1 MAELLPLKSYETF
14 DHSVSKRGSSPHPQ
28 DVAGA
33 LSRLLLQWVRPLMAL
48 GQRKQLHAD
57 DVWPLRY
64 ELQAATAAQRF
75 GGVYEASQSMY
86 RAALACFGRRVVL
99 TGVAFLISM
108 LCNLV
113 GPVVLKEVVSG
124 LSQLTEDGP
133 ANEDKVLQSVGLWVI
148 VLFVAKVLQALTDNY
163 ARFYSEVVA
172 IQLVASVKTLMFRK
186 TLRLNAEARRD
197 KSTGAITNM
206 YTADSDAILDTAF
219 LLHQL
224 WLIPLQLAIV
234 SYMLYDVLGVAA
246 LAGVAVIVAM
256 LGVNHA
262 ISKCMFA
269 CQRVY
274 RRSKDVRMKKVT
286 EVFKAVEIVKFNAW
300 EDQLL
305 TQIQQTRAKEMKD
318 LFKRRLL
325 ACLSV
330 VMLWGMPVFIS
341 VASFGVY
348 TGVMHH
354 SLTPAIVFTS
364 IALFQLIQG
373 PLRMI
378 TNIVPMLVQSKVA
391 LERIGAFLEMP
402 ELEPDNLLPA
412 DHPLSHEYAIKKV
425 VVAVE
430 DGEFGWDHETALLRN
445 VNLEVKDGE
454 FLVLHGP
461 VGCGKSSLCSALLG
475 EMVKHSGTV
484 FIGGSVAYCSQQPWI
499 QNMTVRDNI
508 LFGLLYDR
516 KKYEKVLNACAL
528 TADLQSLPAGDSTE
542 IGERGINLSG
552 GQKARIALARA
563 CYTDA
568 SVYLLDSPL
577 SAVDAIVQNEIFQ
590 KCLLGL
596 LKNKMII
603 LVTHNPE
610 IIESPYISRA
620 VTIDDVGALVETHHV
635 DNPMETEVPLVSPFA
650 AHPYGSVNFGAD
662 GGATDDGE
670 HHGHGHLETDTLLGE
685 EASTEEDS
693 DRTNLL
699 DMADETTEYVN
710 EMALMSPC
718 TPCAEARPRTLSS
731 VAGDNTA
738 EREKLGKLVEEE
750 ERVEGHVSNHVF
762 SAYYRAVGGFP
773 VAFLFLMTSAVW
785 QALQISS
792 DFWLGAWSSDGVNSG
807 DTISYRLG
815 IYSVLGLASAL
826 MVFARMFMTAIYGLR
841 AARRMFNAM
850 TDALMHAPMRFFDA
864 NPIGRILTRY
874 GSDVSVVDS
883 NIPPLFSRMSS
894 TVFSVGCSAA
904 TAAIVIRWKGL
915 FLLPVAYLYYR
926 IGSFYIRPAREL
938 QRLSKTTQ
946 APVLNHLSEAVDGGA
961 VIRAFGRGHV
971 DRFQVTNSARLDDNN
986 KIWYGQLCV
995 SQWFSLHIQLVGSL
1009 LVLVVTVSLV
1019 LLRHELGAAV
1029 IGLAFSYALKVSQNL
1044 ERLVQALSQV
1054 EPMMVSPE
1062 RLQEYTDI
1070 VQEAPSRLPLDPPNK
1085 LHPEAWPSHG
1095 SIEFTH
1101 VSFRYKDQGQLVL
1114 RDLSFTVRGG
1124 EKLGIVG
1131 RTGAGKSSLTMAL
1144 FRMNE
1149 VAGGSI
1155 SIDGV
1160 DISTLGLTSLR
1171 EKLSII
1177 PQNPVLFKGTL
1188 RNYLDPFGDFSA
1200 DELWTCLRGVG
1211 LGQRI
1216 EAEDGKL
1223 DALVEENGENFS
1235 VGERQMLCMV
1245 CSLLRKSR
1253 IVIFDEATAAVDH
1266 ATDQALQR
1274 VIRDVFREST
1284 VLTIAHRLDT
1294 ILDSDRILVMD
1305 HGCVKE
1311 LASPA
1316 ALVQKGQG
1324 HFFDLMEE
1332 GGYLDRF
1339 QDETSSSTE
1348 KSIQQ

>member
-1 MAELLPLKSYETF
+1 MTPELLPLKSYDTF
-14 DHSVSKRGSSPHPQ
+14 DHSLSKRGSSPHPQ
-28 DVAGA
+28 DAAGCW
-33 LSRLLLQWVRPLMAL
+33 SRVLLDWVRPLMAR
-48 GQRKQLHAD
+48 GRHKQLDAD
-57 DVWPLRY
+57 DVWPLRW
-64 ELQAATAAQRF
+64 ELQANTASSRF
-75 GGVYEASQSMY
+75 SSVYEASQSMY
-86 RAALACFGRRVVL
+86 KAAVVCFGRRILL
-99 TGVAFLISM
+99 TGAAFLVSM
-108 LCNLV
+108 LCNLL
-113 GPVVLKEVVSG
+113 GPVVLKEVVSS
-124 LSQLTEDGP
+124 LSALAEDDP
-133 ANEDKVLQSVGLWVI
+133 EDETPVLQTICMWV
-148 VLFVAKVLQALTDNY
+148 VALFAAKVLQALADNY
-163 ARFYSEVVA
+163 ARFYSEVIA
-172 IQLVASVKTLMFRK
+172 IKLVASVKTLMFRK
-186 TLRLNAEARRD
+186 TLKLNAEARRD

-206 YTADSDAILDTAF
+206 YTSDSDAILDTAF
-219 LLHQL
+219 LVHQL
-224 WLIPLQLAIV
+224 WLIPLQIAIV

-246 LAGVAVIVAM
+246 FAGVSVIVVM
-256 LGVNHA
+256 LGVNHI
-262 ISKCMFA
+262 ISKYMFA

-286 EVFKAVEIVKFNAW
+286 EVFKAAEIVKFNAW
-300 EDQLL
+300 EDRLMG
-305 TQIQQTRAKEMKD
+305 QIKETRAREMKH
-318 LFKRRLL
+318 LFRRRLL

-348 TGVMHH
+348 TGVMHR

-378 TNIVPMLVQSKVA
+378 TNILPMLVQSKVA
-391 LERIGAFLEMP
+391 LERIGAFLEMS
-402 ELEPDNLLPA
+402 ELEPDNVMPA
-412 DHPLSHEYAIKKV
+412 DHPLGEKYVIKKV
-425 VVAVE
+425 IVAVE
-430 DGEFGWDHETALLRN
+430 DGEFGWDHETTLLRN
-445 VNLEVKDGE
+445 VNLEVKAGD

-475 EMVKHSGTV
+475 EMVKHNGTV
-484 FIGGSVAYCSQQPWI
+484 FAGGSVAYCSQQPWI
-499 QNMTVRDNI
+499 QNMTVQDNI

-516 KKYEKVLNACAL
+516 NKYEKVLDACAL
-528 TADLQSLPAGDSTE
+528 TADLESLPAGDSTE

-563 CYTDA
+563 CYSNA

-590 KCLLGL
+590 KCMLGL
-596 LKNKMII
+596 LKNKTII

-610 IIESPYISRA
+610 IISSPHITRA
-620 VTIDDVGALVETHHV
+620 VTIDDLGSLVETHHV
-635 DNPMETEVPLVSPFA
+635 DNPIDTHLALVSPFA
-650 AHPYGSVNFGAD
+650 ALPYGGVNFGSFRSMD
-662 GGATDDGE
+662 GDGDN
-670 HHGHGHLETDTLLGE
+670 GHRHLESDALLGE
-685 EASTEEDS
+685 EARTDDDS
-693 DRTNLL
+693 VPSNIL
-699 DMADETTEYVN
+699 DLADETNECTN
-710 EMALMSPC
+710 EMSLVSPC
-718 TPCAEARPRTLSS
+718 TPCAEAKLRTLSS
-731 VAGDNTA
+731 IADL
-738 EREKLGKLVEEE
+738 EKLGKLVDEE
-750 ERVEGHVSNHVF
+750 ERADGQVSNHVF

-773 VAFLFLMTSAVW
+773 IVFLFLMTSACW

-792 DFWLGAWSSDGVNSG
+792 DFWLGAWSSDSVNSRES
-807 DTISYRLG
+807 TSYRLG
-815 IYSVLGLASAL
+815 IYTALGLASAL

-841 AARRMFNAM
+841 AARRMFDAM

-894 TVFSVGCSAA
+894 TIFSVGCSAA
-904 TAAIVIRWKGL
+904 TAAIVIRWKGFL
-915 FLLPVAYLYYR
+915 LLPVAYLYFR

-961 VIRAFGRGHV
+961 VIRAYGHGHV
-971 DRFQVTNSARLDDNN
+971 DRFQVTNSVKLDENN

-1009 LVLVVTVSLV
+1009 LVLVVTSSLV

-1062 RLQEYTDI
+1062 RLQEYADI
-1070 VQEAPSRLPLDPPNK
+1070 IQESPSRLPLDPPST
-1085 LHPEAWPSHG
+1085 LHPEAWPSTG
-1095 SIEFTH
+1095 SIEFNH

-1114 RDLSFTVRGG
+1114 RDLSFSVYGG

-1144 FRMNE
+1144 FRINE
-1149 VAGGSI
+1149 LAAGSI
-1155 SIDGV
+1155 IIDGV
-1160 DISTLGLTSLR
+1160 DASSIGLTTLR

-1188 RNYLDPFGDFSA
+1188 RNYLDPFGDFS
-1200 DELWTCLRGVG
+1200 DEELWACLRQVG
-1211 LGQRI
+1211 LGSRI
-1216 EAEDGKL
+1216 ETEDGKL

-1274 VIRDVFREST
+1274 VIREVFKEST

-1305 HGCVKE
+1305 DGCVKE

-1316 ALVQKGQG
+1316 ALVRKGQG

-1339 QDETSSSTE
+1339 QEENTFETSTTHRS
-1348 KSIQQ
+1348 

>member
-1 MAELLPLKSYETF
+1 
-14 DHSVSKRGSSPHPQ
+14 
-28 DVAGA
+28 
-33 LSRLLLQWVRPLMAL
+33 
-48 GQRKQLHAD
+48 
-57 DVWPLRY
+57 
-64 ELQAATAAQRF
+64 
-75 GGVYEASQSMY
+75 
-86 RAALACFGRRVVL
+86 
-99 TGVAFLISM
+99 
-108 LCNLV
+108 
-113 GPVVLKEVVSG
+113 
-124 LSQLTEDGP
+124 
-133 ANEDKVLQSVGLWVI
+133 
-148 VLFVAKVLQALTDNY
+148 
-163 ARFYSEVVA
+163 
-172 IQLVASVKTLMFRK
+172 
-186 TLRLNAEARRD
+186 
-197 KSTGAITNM
+197 M

-224 WLIPLQLAIV
+224 WLIPLQITIV

-246 LAGVAVIVAM
+246 FAGVSVIVAM
-256 LGVNHA
+256 LGVNHV
-262 ISKCMFA
+262 ISSCMFA

-300 EDQLL
+300 EDRLL
-305 TQIQQTRAKEMKD
+305 GQIQRTRAKEMKD

-348 TGVMHH
+348 TGVLHRN
-354 SLTPAIVFTS
+354 LTPAIVFTS

-378 TNIVPMLVQSKVA
+378 TNIVPILVQSKVA
-391 LERIGAFLEMP
+391 LERIAAFLEMP
-402 ELEPDNLLPA
+402 ELETDNVMPA
-412 DHPLSHEYAIKKV
+412 DHVLGKNYIIKKV
-425 VVAVE
+425 IVAVE
-430 DGEFGWDHETALLRN
+430 DGEFGWDHETTLLRN
-445 VNLEVKDGE
+445 VNLEVKAGE
-454 FLVLHGP
+454 FLVLHGS

-475 EMVKHSGTV
+475 EMVKHNGTV
-484 FIGGSVAYCSQQPWI
+484 FVGGGVAYCSQQPWI

-508 LFGLLYDR
+508 LFGLLHDR
-516 KKYEKVLNACAL
+516 KKYEKVLDACAL
-528 TADLQSLPAGDSTE
+528 TADLQSLPAGDATE

-563 CYTDA
+563 CYSDA
-568 SVYLLDSPL
+568 SIYILDSPL
-577 SAVDAIVQNEIFQ
+577 SAVDAIVQNEIFR
-590 KCLLGL
+590 K
-596 LKNKMII
+596 
-603 LVTHNPE
+603 
-610 IIESPYISRA
+610 S
-620 VTIDDVGALVETHHV
+620 VTIDDLGALTETHHV
-635 DNPMETEVPLVSPFA
+635 DNPIEAEVSLVSPFA
-650 AHPYGSVNFGAD
+650 AHPYGTVNYGPASGVNGTKCKVLIGRVATDKTKATVSEGTGFNHATTTPRGLVCDLNLSRYPPSRMSSKKWPFPLPTSSA
-662 GGATDDGE
+662 GGANSTTRPPSSTSTRSASRIVSSRWTMVSTVDLTNAVRMTRCNFWSVFP
-670 HHGHGHLETDTLLGE
+670 LETDVLLEKEGR
-685 EASTEEDS
+685 TDDDS
-693 DRTNLL
+693 DRTNEVDL
-699 DMADETTEYVN
+699 ADENNECDA
-710 EMALMSPC
+710 EMALISPC
-718 TPCAEARPRTLSS
+718 TPCAKAKTRTMSS
-731 VAGDNTA
+731 VAHESNA
-738 EREKLGKLVEEE
+738 ELEKLGKLVDEE
-750 ERVEGHVSNHVF
+750 ERVDGNVSNHVF
-762 SAYYRAVGGFP
+762 SAYYRAVGGFS
-773 VAFLFLMTSAVW
+773 VVFAFLMTSACW

-792 DFWLGAWSSDGVNSG
+792 DFWLGAWSSDGPNSG
-807 DTISYRLG
+807 ESTSYRLS
-815 IYSVLGLASAL
+815 IYTLLGLASAL

-841 AARRMFNAM
+841 AARRMFDAM
-850 TDALMHAPMRFFDA
+850 TNALMHAPMRFFDA

-894 TVFSVGCSAA
+894 TIFSVGCSAA

-915 FLLPVAYLYYR
+915 LLLPVAYLYYQ

-946 APVLNHLSEAVDGGA
+946 APVLNHLSEAVDGGV
-961 VIRAFGRGHV
+961 VIRAYGRDHV
-971 DRFQVTNSARLDDNN
+971 DRFQRTNSVKLDENN

-1009 LVLVVTVSLV
+1009 LVLVVTASLV

-1062 RLQEYTDI
+1062 RLQEYADI
-1070 VQEAPSRLPLDPPNK
+1070 IQEAPSRLPLDPPSTV
-1085 LHPEAWPSHG
+1085 HPELWPSDG
-1095 SIEFTH
+1095 VIEFSR
-1101 VSFRYKDQGQLVL
+1101 VNFRYKDQGQLVL

-1144 FRMNE
+1144 FRINE
-1149 VAGGSI
+1149 LASGLI

-1160 DISTLGLTSLR
+1160 GISTIGLTTLR

-1188 RNYLDPFGDFSA
+1188 RNYLDPFGDFS
-1200 DELWTCLRGVG
+1200 DDKLWTCLRQVG
-1211 LGQRI
+1211 LRSRV
-1216 EAEDGKL
+1216 EAEEGKL

-1266 ATDQALQR
+1266 ATDQALQQ
-1274 VIRDVFREST
+1274 VIREVFKNST

-1305 HGCVKE
+1305 DGCVKE
-1311 LASPA
+1311 LANPA
-1316 ALVQKGQG
+1316 ALVQKGKG

-1332 GGYLDRF
+1332 GGRMALMSIKPGNFYATFAPVNGDEIFESTADPLRHPQEEATWWSRVLLSWVNPLMALAHRKQLDREDIWQLRTPF
-1339 QDETSSSTE
+1339 RAQRVATE
-1348 KSIQQ
+1348 FARNFEWVNGEAKWNSVRWWQRGVLLATTVDSKHDSAGQHFIWPPV

>member
-1 MAELLPLKSYETF
+1 MAASELLPLKSYDTF
-14 DHSVSKRGSSPHPQ
+14 DHSISKRGASPHPQ
-28 DVAGA
+28 DAAGC
-33 LSRLLLQWVRPLMAL
+33 LSRLLLDWVKPLMAL
-48 GQRKQLHAD
+48 GQRKQLDAD
-57 DVWPLRY
+57 DVWPLRW
-64 ELQAATAAQRF
+64 ELQANTASYHF
-75 GGVYEASQSMY
+75 SSVFEASQSMY
-86 RAALACFGRRVVL
+86 KAAAVCFGRRIVL
-99 TGVAFLISM
+99 TGAAFLVSM
-108 LCNLV
+108 LCNLL
-113 GPVVLKEVVSG
+113 GPVVLRQVVSS
-124 LSQLTEDGP
+124 LSALAEEDPEDETP
-133 ANEDKVLQSVGLWVI
+133 ALQSICLWV
-148 VLFVAKVLQALTDNY
+148 VALFAAKVLQALTDNY
-163 ARFYSEVVA
+163 GRFYSEVIA
-172 IQLVASVKTLMFRK
+172 IKLVASVKTLMFRK

-206 YTADSDAILDTAF
+206 YTSDSDAILDTAF
-219 LLHQL
+219 LIHQL
-224 WLIPLQLAIV
+224 WLIPLQIAIV

-246 LAGVAVIVAM
+246 LAGVSVIVVM
-256 LGVNHA
+256 LGINHL
-262 ISKCMFA
+262 ISRCMFSV
-269 CQRVY
+269 QRVY

-300 EDQLL
+300 EDRLL
-305 TQIQQTRAKEMKD
+305 GQIKQARATEMKV

-348 TGVMHH
+348 TGVMHR
-354 SLTPAIVFTS
+354 SLTPSIVFTS

-378 TNIVPMLVQSKVA
+378 TNILPMLVQSKVA
-391 LERIGAFLEMP
+391 LERIAAFLEMP
-402 ELEPDNLLPA
+402 ELEDDNVMTA
-412 DHPLSHEYAIKKV
+412 DHPLSEKYVIKKV
-425 VVAVE
+425 IVAVK
-430 DGEFGWDHETALLRN
+430 DGEFGWDHETTLLRN
-445 VNLEVKDGE
+445 VNLEVRDGD

-484 FIGGSVAYCSQQPWI
+484 FVGGSVAYCSQQPWI
-499 QNMTVRDNI
+499 QNMTVRENI

-516 KKYEKVLNACAL
+516 KKYEKVLEACAL
-528 TADLQSLPAGDSTE
+528 MADLQTLPAGDATE

-563 CYTDA
+563 CYSDA

-590 KCLLGL
+590 KCMLGL
-596 LKNKMII
+596 LRNKTVI

-610 IIESPYISRA
+610 IIESPRISRA
-620 VTIDDVGALVETHHV
+620 VTIDDLGALVETHHV
-635 DNPMETEVPLVSPFA
+635 DNPIESEALVSPFA
-650 AHPYGSVNFGAD
+650 AHSYGCID
-662 GGATDDGE
+662 GEGENDHGNNESDVLLGKEECTDDE
-670 HHGHGHLETDTLLGE
+670 
-685 EASTEEDS
+685 S
-693 DRTNLL
+693 DRGNIVDL
-699 DMADETTEYVN
+699 AEETSECDN
-710 EMALMSPC
+710 EMALISPC
-718 TPCAEARPRTLSS
+718 APCPGAKPRVFSS
-731 VAGDNTA
+731 AAIDHTT
-738 EREKLGKLVEEE
+738 ELEKLGKLVDEE
-750 ERVEGHVSNHVF
+750 ERVEGHV
-762 SAYYRAVGGFP
+762 
-773 VAFLFLMTSAVW
+773 
-785 QALQISS
+785 ALQISS
-792 DFWLGAWSSDGVNSG
+792 DFWLGAWSSDGINSG
-807 DTISYRLG
+807 ESTSYRLT
-815 IYSVLGLASAL
+815 IYTVLGLASAL

-841 AARRMFNAM
+841 AARRMFDAM
-850 TDALMHAPMRFFDA
+850 TNALMHAPMRFFDA

-874 GSDVSVVDS
+874 GSDVSVVDA

-894 TVFSVGCSAA
+894 TIFSVGCSAA
-904 TAAIVIRWKGL
+904 TAAIVIRWKGFL
-915 FLLPVAYLYYR
+915 LLPVAYLYYR

-961 VIRAFGRGHV
+961 VIRAYGQGHV
-971 DRFQVTNSARLDDNN
+971 NRFQVTNSARLDDNN

-1009 LVLVVTVSLV
+1009 LVLVVTASLV
-1019 LLRHELGAAV
+1019 LLRHQLDAAV

-1062 RLQEYTDI
+1062 RLQEYADI
-1070 VQEAPSRLPLDPPNK
+1070 IQEAPSRLPCDPLK
-1085 LHPEAWPSHG
+1085 KMHPEAWPSVG
-1095 SIEFTH
+1095 AVEFDH

-1114 RDLSFTVRGG
+1114 RDLSFSVQGG

-1144 FRMNE
+1144 FRINE
-1149 VAGGSI
+1149 LGSGSI
-1155 SIDGV
+1155 LIDGV
-1160 DISTLGLTSLR
+1160 DISTIGLMTLR
-1171 EKLSII
+1171 ENLSII

-1188 RNYLDPFGDFSA
+1188 RNYLDPFSEFSD
-1200 DELWTCLRGVG
+1200 DELWNCLRQVG
-1211 LGQRI
+1211 LGPRI
-1216 EAEDGKL
+1216 EAEDGRL
-1223 DALVEENGENFS
+1223 DGLVEENGENFS

-1274 VIRDVFREST
+1274 VIREVFKEST

-1305 HGCVKE
+1305 GGSVKE

-1316 ALVQKGQG
+1316 ALVEKGSG
-1324 HFFDLMEE
+1324 HFFDLMAE

-1339 QDETSSSTE
+1339 QEQNAIEAANT
-1348 KSIQQ
+1348 Q

>member
-1 MAELLPLKSYETF
+1 MTPELLPLKSYDTF
-14 DHSVSKRGSSPHPQ
+14 DHSISKRQSSPHPQ
-28 DVAGA
+28 DAAGWF
-33 LSRLLLQWVRPLMAL
+33 SRLLLDWVRPLMSL
-48 GQRKQLHAD
+48 GQHKQLDGD
-57 DVWPLRY
+57 DVWPLHWD
-64 ELQAATAAQRF
+64 LQANTASYRF
-75 GGVYEASQSMY
+75 SSVYEASQSMY
-86 RAALACFGRRVVL
+86 KASIVCFGRRILL
-99 TGVAFLISM
+99 TGVAFLVSM
-108 LCNLV
+108 LCNLL
-113 GPVVLKEVVSG
+113 GPLVLKEVVSS
-124 LSQLTEDGP
+124 LSALAEEDP
-133 ANEDKVLQSVGLWVI
+133 EDETPVLQTICFWV
-148 VLFVAKVLQALTDNY
+148 VTLFAAQVLQALADNY
-163 ARFYSEVVA
+163 ARFYSEVIA
-172 IQLVASVKTLMFRK
+172 IKLVASVKTLMFKK
-186 TLRLNAEARRD
+186 TLKLNAEARRD
-197 KSTGAITNM
+197 KSTGAIANM
-206 YTADSDAILDTAF
+206 YTSDSDAILDTAF
-219 LLHQL
+219 LIHQL
-224 WLIPLQLAIV
+224 WLIPLQIAIV
-234 SYMLYDVLGVAA
+234 SYMLYDVLGLAA
-246 LAGVAVIVAM
+246 LAGVSVIVSM
-256 LGVNHA
+256 LGINHL

-300 EDQLL
+300 EDRLMG
-305 TQIQQTRAKEMKD
+305 QIKDTRAEEMKH
-318 LFKRRLL
+318 LFRRRLL

-348 TGVMHH
+348 TGVMHR

-402 ELEPDNLLPA
+402 ELEPDNVIPM
-412 DHPLSHEYAIKKV
+412 DHPLGEKYVIKKV
-425 VVAVE
+425 IVAVE
-430 DGEFGWDHETALLRN
+430 DGEFGWDHDTTILRN
-445 VNLEVKDGE
+445 VNLEVKVGE
-454 FLVLHGP
+454 FVVLHGP
-461 VGCGKSSLCSALLG
+461 VGCGKSSLCSAFLG
-475 EMVKHSGTV
+475 EMVKHNGTV
-484 FIGGSVAYCSQQPWI
+484 FVGGSVVYCSQQPWI

-508 LFGLLYDR
+508 LFGMLYDR
-516 KKYEKVLNACAL
+516 KKYEKVLDACAL
-528 TADLQSLPAGDSTE
+528 TADLQSLPAGDATE

-563 CYTDA
+563 CYSDA
-568 SVYLLDSPL
+568 SVYILDSPL

-590 KCLLGL
+590 KCMLGL
-596 LKNKMII
+596 LKNKTII

-610 IIESPYISRA
+610 IIESAHITRA
-620 VTIDDVGALVETHHV
+620 VIIDDAGALVETHHV
-635 DNPMETEVPLVSPFA
+635 ENPIDTEMPLVSPFA
-650 AHPYGSVNFGAD
+650 AHPYGIVNFESSNGVNQENGD
-662 GGATDDGE
+662 GHLDTDALLGKKGRTDD
-670 HHGHGHLETDTLLGE
+670 
-685 EASTEEDS
+685 DS
-693 DRTNLL
+693 DRSYAHELT
-699 DMADETTEYVN
+699 DETYECDT
-710 EMALMSPC
+710 EMALVSPC
-718 TPCAEARPRTLSS
+718 TPCAQVKPRSLSS

-738 EREKLGKLVEEE
+738 ELTRIGKLVDAE

-773 VAFLFLMTSAVW
+773 IVFVFLMTSACW
-785 QALQISS
+785 QTLQISS
-792 DFWLGAWSSDGVNSG
+792 DFWLGAWSSDSVNSG
-807 DTISYRLG
+807 ESTYRL
-815 IYSVLGLASAL
+815 SVYAALGLASAF
-826 MVFARMFMTAIYGLR
+826 MVFARMYMTAVYGLR
-841 AARRMFNAM
+841 AARRMFDAM
-850 TDALMHAPMRFFDA
+850 TNALMHAPMRFFDA

-874 GSDVSVVDS
+874 GGDVSVVDA
-883 NIPPLFSRMSS
+883 NIPQLFSRMSS
-894 TVFSVGCSAA
+894 TIFSVGCSAA

-915 FLLPVAYLYYR
+915 LLIPVVYLYYR

-961 VIRAFGRGHV
+961 VIRAYGRGHV
-971 DRFQVTNSARLDDNN
+971 DRFQVTNSIKLDDNN
-986 KIWYGQLCV
+986 KIWYGKLCV

-1009 LVLVVTVSLV
+1009 LVLIVTTSLV
-1019 LLRHELGAAV
+1019 LLRHQLGAAV

-1062 RLQEYTDI
+1062 RLQEYADI
-1070 VQEAPSRLPLDPPNK
+1070 VQEAPSRRPLDPPSPS
-1085 LHPEAWPSHG
+1085 HPEEWPSAG
-1095 SIEFTH
+1095 SIEFSD
-1101 VSFRYKDQGQLVL
+1101 VSFRYKDQGHLVL
-1114 RDLSFTVRGG
+1114 RGLSFTVRGG

-1144 FRMNE
+1144 FRINE
-1149 VAGGSI
+1149 LAGGSI

-1160 DISTLGLTSLR
+1160 DTSTIGLTTLR

-1188 RNYLDPFGDFSA
+1188 RNYLDPFDDFS
-1200 DELWTCLRGVG
+1200 DGELWTCLRRVG
-1211 LGQRI
+1211 LGSRI
-1216 EAEDGKL
+1216 EAEDGKF

-1274 VIRDVFREST
+1274 VIREVFKSST

-1305 HGCVKE
+1305 DGRVKE
-1311 LASPA
+1311 LSSPTE
-1316 ALVQKGQG
+1316 LVQKGQG

-1339 QDETSSSTE
+1339 QEQNDTE
-1348 KSIQQ
+1348 

>member
-1 MAELLPLKSYETF
+1 MTPELLPLKSYDTF
-14 DHSVSKRGSSPHPQ
+14 DHSVSKRTPHPQ
-28 DVAGA
+28 DVAGC
-33 LSRLLLQWVRPLMAL
+33 LSRLLLDWVRPLMTL
-48 GQRKQLHAD
+48 GQRKQLDVD
-57 DVWPLRY
+57 DVWPLRW
-64 ELQAATAAQRF
+64 ELQANTASYRF
-75 GGVYEASQSMY
+75 SSVYEASWSMY
-86 RAALACFGRRVVL
+86 KASIMCFGRRIFL
-99 TGVAFLISM
+99 TGVAFLVSM
-108 LCNLV
+108 LCNLL
-113 GPVVLKEVVSG
+113 GPVVLKEVVSS
-124 LSQLTEDGP
+124 LSVLAEEDP
-133 ANEDKVLQSVGLWVI
+133 NDETAILQTICIWVAT
-148 VLFVAKVLQALTDNY
+148 LFAAKVLQALADTY
-163 ARFYSEVVA
+163 ARFYSEIIA
-172 IQLVASVKTLMFRK
+172 IKLVASVKTLIFRK
-186 TLRLNAEARRD
+186 TLKLNAQARRD

-206 YTADSDAILDTAF
+206 YTADSDAILATAF
-219 LLHQL
+219 LVHQL
-224 WLIPLQLAIV
+224 WLIPLQIAIV

-246 LAGVAVIVAM
+246 LAGVSVIVAM
-256 LGVNHA
+256 LGVNHV
-262 ISKCMFA
+262 ISKWMFA

-300 EDQLL
+300 EERLMG
-305 TQIQQTRAKEMKD
+305 QIKVTRAKEMKD

-348 TGVMHH
+348 AGVMQRT
-354 SLTPAIVFTS
+354 LTPAIVFTS

-378 TNIVPMLVQSKVA
+378 TNILPMLVQSKVA
-391 LERIGAFLEMP
+391 LERIGAFLEMS
-402 ELEPDNLLPA
+402 ELESDNVMPA
-412 DHPLSHEYAIKKV
+412 DHPQGEHYVIRKV
-425 VVAVE
+425 IVAVE
-430 DGEFGWDHETALLRN
+430 GGEFGWDQDSTLLRN
-445 VNLEVKDGE
+445 VNLEVKAGE
-454 FLVLHGP
+454 FVVLHGS

-475 EMVKHSGTV
+475 EMVKHNGTV
-484 FIGGSVAYCSQQPWI
+484 FVGGGVAYCSQQPWI

-516 KKYEKVLNACAL
+516 KKYEKVLDACAL
-528 TADLQSLPAGDSTE
+528 TADLDSLIAGDSTE

-563 CYTDA
+563 CYSDA
-568 SVYLLDSPL
+568 SVFLLDSPL
-577 SAVDAIVQNEIFQ
+577 SAVDAIIQSEIFQ
-590 KCLLGL
+590 KCMLGL
-596 LKNKMII
+596 LKNKTII

-610 IIESPYISRA
+610 IIESPHISRA
-620 VTIDDVGALVETHHV
+620 VTIDELGALVETHHA
-635 DNPMETEVPLVSPFA
+635 DNPLETEMPLVSPFA
-650 AHPYGSVNFGAD
+650 AQPYGAVTFGAKN
-662 GGATDDGE
+662 DGE
-670 HHGHGHLETDTLLGE
+670 NGHGLLETDLLIDKE
-685 EASTEEDS
+685 PRTDDDS
-693 DRTNLL
+693 DRSNILNLANETNEC
-699 DMADETTEYVN
+699 DD
-710 EMALMSPC
+710 EMALISPC
-718 TPCAEARPRTLSS
+718 TPCAEAKPRALSS
-731 VAGDNTA
+731 IAGDKITDL
-738 EREKLGKLVEEE
+738 EKLGKLVDEE
-750 ERVEGHVSNHVF
+750 ERVEGQVSHHVF

-773 VAFLFLMTSAVW
+773 IVFLFLMTSACW

-792 DFWLGAWSSDGVNSG
+792 DFWLGAWSSDGVRSKES
-807 DTISYRLG
+807 ISYRLS
-815 IYSVLGLASAL
+815 IYTALGLASAL
-826 MVFARMFMTAIYGLR
+826 MVFARMFMTAVYGLR
-841 AARRMFNAM
+841 AARRMFDAM

-894 TVFSVGCSAA
+894 TIFSVGCSAV

-915 FLLPVAYLYYR
+915 LLLLVAYLYYR

-946 APVLNHLSEAVDGGA
+946 APVLNHLSETVDGGA
-961 VIRAFGRGHV
+961 VIRAYGRGHV
-971 DRFQVTNSARLDDNN
+971 HRFQVTHSAKLDENN
-986 KIWYGQLCV
+986 KIWFGQLCV

-1009 LVLVVTVSLV
+1009 LVLVVTASLV
-1019 LLRHELGAAV
+1019 LLRHQLGAAV

-1062 RLQEYTDI
+1062 RLQEYADI
-1070 VQEAPSRLPLDPPNK
+1070 IQEAPSRLPLDPPSK
-1085 LHPEAWPSHG
+1085 IHPKTWPSAG
-1095 SIEFTH
+1095 SIEFNH
-1101 VSFRYKDQGQLVL
+1101 VNFRYKDQGQLVL
-1114 RDLSFTVRGG
+1114 RDLSFSVHSS

-1144 FRMNE
+1144 FRINE
-1149 VAGGSI
+1149 LAAGSI
-1155 SIDGV
+1155 YIDGV
-1160 DISTLGLTSLR
+1160 DVSTIGLTTLR

-1188 RNYLDPFGDFSA
+1188 RNYLDPFDDFSD
-1200 DELWTCLRGVG
+1200 DELWTCLRQVG
-1211 LGQRI
+1211 LGSRI
-1216 EAEDGKL
+1216 ETEDGKL
-1223 DALVEENGENFS
+1223 DALVEENGENYS

-1274 VIRDVFREST
+1274 VIREVFKDST
-1284 VLTIAHRLDT
+1284 GLSIAHRLDT

-1305 HGCVKE
+1305 DGSVKE

-1316 ALVQKGQG
+1316 ELIRKGEG

-1339 QDETSSSTE
+1339 QQNNVVIETSTTH
-1348 KSIQQ
+1348 

>member
-1 MAELLPLKSYETF
+1 MAASELLPLKSYDTF
-14 DHSVSKRGSSPHPQ
+14 DSERGSSPHPQ
-28 DVAGA
+28 DAAGCC
-33 LSRLLLQWVRPLMAL
+33 SRVLLHWVRPLMAL
-48 GQRKQLHAD
+48 GQHRQLHAD
-57 DVWPLRY
+57 DVWPLRW
-64 ELQAATAAQRF
+64 ELQAATTSHHF
-75 GGVYEASQSMY
+75 SGVYAASQSMY
-86 RAALACFGRRVVL
+86 RAAFVCFGRRIVL
-99 TGVAFLISM
+99 TGLAFLVSM
-108 LCNLV
+108 LCNLL
-113 GPVVLKEVVSG
+113 GPVVLREVVSS
-124 LSQLTEDGP
+124 LSALADQAPHDEAP
-133 ANEDKVLQSVGLWVI
+133 ILQTIGVWVNA
-148 VLFVAKVLQALTDNY
+148 LFAAKVLQALADNY
-163 ARFYSEVVA
+163 ARFYSEVIA
-172 IQLVASVKTLMFRK
+172 IKLVASVKTLMFRK
-186 TLRLNAEARRD
+186 TLRLSAKARRD

-219 LLHQL
+219 LIHQL
-224 WLIPLQLAIV
+224 WLIPLQIAIV

-246 LAGVAVIVAM
+246 FAGVGVIVAM
-256 LGVNHA
+256 LGVNHL
-262 ISKCMFA
+262 ISRRMFA

-300 EDQLL
+300 EDQLM
-305 TQIQQTRAKEMKD
+305 TQIRETRKREMKD

-325 ACLSV
+325 VCLSV

-348 TGVMHH
+348 TGVLHR

-378 TNIVPMLVQSKVA
+378 TNILPMLVQSKVA
-391 LERIGAFLEMP
+391 LERISAFLKMS
-402 ELEPDNLLPA
+402 ELETDSVMPP
-412 DHPLSHEYAIKKV
+412 DHPDGEKYVVKKV
-425 VVAVE
+425 IVAVE
-430 DGEFGWDHETALLRN
+430 DGKFGWDHETTLLRH
-445 VNLEVKDGE
+445 VNLQVKAGD

-475 EMVKHSGTV
+475 EMTKHSGTV
-484 FIGGSVAYCSQQPWI
+484 FVGGSMAYCSQQPWI

-516 KKYEKVLNACAL
+516 KKYEKVLDACAL
-528 TADLQSLPAGDSTE
+528 TTDLQSLPAGDATE

-563 CYTDA
+563 CYSDA

-577 SAVDAIVQNEIFQ
+577 SAVDAIVQNEIFH
-590 KCLLGL
+590 KCMLGL
-596 LKNKMII
+596 LKKKTII

-610 IIESPYISRA
+610 IIESPHITRA
-620 VTIDDVGALVETHHV
+620 VTIDDLGALVETHHV
-635 DNPMETEVPLVSPFA
+635 ENPLESEVPLVSPFA
-650 AHPYGSVNFGAD
+650 AHPYEPINFGSPSREEGD
-662 GGATDDGE
+662 GETDVLLGKESRTDD
-670 HHGHGHLETDTLLGE
+670 
-685 EASTEEDS
+685 DS
-693 DRTNLL
+693 DRANIL
-699 DMADETTEYVN
+699 DLADETNECDD
-710 EMALMSPC
+710 EMALISPC
-718 TPCAEARPRTLSS
+718 TPCAGAKPRTLSS

-738 EREKLGKLVEEE
+738 ELEKLGKLVDEE
-750 ERVEGHVSNHVF
+750 ERVDGNVSNHVF

-773 VAFLFLMTSAVW
+773 IVVLFLMTSACW

-792 DFWLGAWSSDGVNSG
+792 DFWLGAWSSDGVNSEKS
-807 DTISYRLG
+807 TSYRLG
-815 IYSVLGLASAL
+815 IYIILGIASAS

-841 AARRMFNAM
+841 AARRMFDAM
-850 TDALMHAPMRFFDA
+850 TNALMHAPMRFFDA

-894 TVFSVGCSAA
+894 TIFSVGCSAA
-904 TAAIVIRWKGL
+904 TAAIVIRWKGFL
-915 FLLPVAYLYYR
+915 LLPVVYLYYG

-961 VIRAFGRGHV
+961 VIRAFGRGQV
-971 DRFQVTNSARLDDNN
+971 DRFQVTNGARLDENN

-1029 IGLAFSYALKVSQNL
+1029 VGLAFSYALKVSQNL

-1062 RLQEYTDI
+1062 RLQEYADI
-1070 VQEAPSRLPLDPPNK
+1070 NQEAPSRLPLDPPSK
-1085 LHPEAWPSHG
+1085 IHPEAWPSAG
-1095 SIEFTH
+1095 AVEFKH

-1114 RDLSFTVRGG
+1114 RDLNFSVRGG

-1144 FRMNE
+1144 FRINE
-1149 VAGGSI
+1149 LAGGSI

-1160 DISTLGLTSLR
+1160 DISTIGLTALR

-1188 RNYLDPFGDFSA
+1188 RNYLDPFGNSSD
-1200 DELWTCLRGVG
+1200 DQLWTCLRQVG
-1211 LGQRI
+1211 LGPRI
-1216 EAEDGKL
+1216 DAENGKL

-1253 IVIFDEATAAVDH
+1253 VVIFDEATAAVDH

-1274 VIRDVFREST
+1274 VIREVFKEST

-1305 HGCVKE
+1305 DGCVKE

-1316 ALVQKGQG
+1316 ALIQKGKG

-1339 QDETSSSTE
+1339 QENT
-1348 KSIQQ
+1348 QQRSE

>member
-1 MAELLPLKSYETF
+1 M
-14 DHSVSKRGSSPHPQ
+14 R
-28 DVAGA
+28 
-33 LSRLLLQWVRPLMAL
+33 L
-48 GQRKQLHAD
+48 GQRRQLHAD
-57 DVWPLRY
+57 DVWPLRW
-64 ELQAATAAQRF
+64 ELQADPASQRF
-75 GGVYEASQSMY
+75 SGAYEASQSMY
-86 RAALACFGRRVVL
+86 RAAFVCFGRRIAL
-99 TGVAFLISM
+99 TGLAFLVSM
-108 LCNLV
+108 LCNLL
-113 GPVVLKEVVSG
+113 GPVVLREVVSS
-124 LSQLTEDGP
+124 LSALSDHDPQDETP
-133 ANEDKVLQSVGLWVI
+133 ILQTISVWVGT
-148 VLFVAKVLQALTDNY
+148 LFAAKVLQALADNY
-163 ARFYSEVVA
+163 ARFYSEVIA
-172 IQLVASVKTLMFRK
+172 IKLVASVKTLMFRK
-186 TLRLNAEARRD
+186 TLKLSAEARRG

-219 LLHQL
+219 LIHQL
-224 WLIPLQLAIV
+224 WLIPLQIAIV

-246 LAGVAVIVAM
+246 FAGVGVIVAM
-256 LGVNHA
+256 LGVNHL
-262 ISKCMFA
+262 ISRCMFA

-286 EVFKAVEIVKFNAW
+286 EVFKAVEIVKFSAW
-300 EDQLL
+300 EDQLMA
-305 TQIQQTRAKEMKD
+305 QIKETRAQEMKH

-348 TGVMHH
+348 TGVLHRT
-354 SLTPAIVFTS
+354 LTPAIVFTS

-378 TNIVPMLVQSKVA
+378 TNILPMLVQSKVA
-391 LERIGAFLEMP
+391 LERISAFLKMP
-402 ELEPDNLLPA
+402 ELDSDNVLPP
-412 DHPLSHEYAIKKV
+412 DHPEGEKYVAKKV
-425 VVAVE
+425 IVAVE
-430 DGEFGWDHETALLRN
+430 DGDFGWDHETTLLRN
-445 VNLEVKDGE
+445 INLQVKSGD
-454 FLVLHGP
+454 FVVLHGS

-484 FIGGSVAYCSQQPWI
+484 FVGGDVAYCSQQPWI
-499 QNMTVRDNI
+499 QNMTVRNNI
-508 LFGLLYDR
+508 LFGHLYDR
-516 KKYEKVLNACAL
+516 KKYEKVVDACAL
-528 TADLQSLPAGDSTE
+528 TTDLQSLPAGDATE
-542 IGERGINLSG
+542 IGERGINISG

-563 CYTDA
+563 CYSDA

-590 KCLLGL
+590 KCMLGL
-596 LKNKMII
+596 LKNKTII

-610 IIESPYISRA
+610 IIESPHITRA
-620 VTIDDVGALVETHHV
+620 VTINDLGALVKTHHV
-635 DNPMETEVPLVSPFA
+635 EKPLEPEMPLISPFA
-650 AHPYGSVNFGAD
+650 AHPYGSLNFR
-662 GGATDDGE
+662 GE
-670 HHGHGHLETDTLLGE
+670 KDHGDLETDVLLSKE
-685 EASTEEDS
+685 SRTDDDS
-693 DRTNLL
+693 DRANIL
-699 DMADETTEYVN
+699 DIEDEKNECDD
-710 EMALMSPC
+710 EMALISPC
-718 TPCAEARPRTLSS
+718 TPCAGAKPRTVSS

-738 EREKLGKLVEEE
+738 DREKLGKLVEEE
-750 ERVEGHVSNHVF
+750 ERVDGNVSNHVF

-773 VAFLFLMTSAVW
+773 VVFVFLMTSACW

-807 DTISYRLG
+807 ESISYRLSIYTILG
-815 IYSVLGLASAL
+815 IASAS

-841 AARRMFNAM
+841 AARRMFDAM
-850 TDALMHAPMRFFDA
+850 TNALMHAPMRFFDA

-894 TVFSVGCSAA
+894 TIFSVGCRAA
-904 TAAIVIRWKGL
+904 TAAIVIRWKGF
-915 FLLPVAYLYYR
+915 FLLPVVYLYYR

-946 APVLNHLSEAVDGGA
+946 TPVLNHLSEAVDGGA
-961 VIRAFGRGHV
+961 VIRAFGRGQV
-971 DRFQVTNSARLDDNN
+971 DRFQHTNSVRLDENN

-1019 LLRHELGAAV
+1019 LLRHQLGAAV
-1029 IGLAFSYALKVSQNL
+1029 VGLAFSYALKVSQNL

-1062 RLQEYTDI
+1062 RLQEYADI
-1070 VQEAPSRLPLDPPNK
+1070 IQEAPSRLPLDPPSIT
-1085 LHPEAWPSHG
+1085 HPEAWPSNG
-1095 SIEFTH
+1095 TIDFKH
-1101 VSFRYKDQGQLVL
+1101 VSFRYKDEGQLVL
-1114 RDLSFTVRGG
+1114 RDLDFSVRGG

-1144 FRMNE
+1144 FRINE
-1149 VAGGSI
+1149 LAGGSI
-1155 SIDGV
+1155 VIDGV
-1160 DISTLGLTSLR
+1160 DASAIGLTTLR

-1188 RNYLDPFGDFSA
+1188 RNYLDPFGDFT
-1200 DELWTCLRGVG
+1200 DDQLWTCLRQVG
-1211 LGQRI
+1211 LGPRI

-1274 VIRDVFREST
+1274 VIREVFKEST
-1284 VLTIAHRLDT
+1284 
-1294 ILDSDRILVMD
+1294 
-1305 HGCVKE
+1305 E

-1316 ALVQKGQG
+1316 ALVQKGKG

-1339 QDETSSSTE
+1339 QENTSE
-1348 KSIQQ
+1348 IRNNAL

>member
-1 MAELLPLKSYETF
+1 MEASELLSLKSYDTF
-14 DHSVSKRGSSPHPQ
+14 DHSSSKRQASPHPQ
-28 DVAGA
+28 DVAGCC
-33 LSRLLLQWVRPLMAL
+33 SRLLLNWVRPLMAL
-48 GQRKQLHAD
+48 GQRKQLDAE
-57 DVWPLRY
+57 DVWPLRWD
-64 ELQAATAAQRF
+64 LQANAASYRF
-75 GGVYEASQSMY
+75 ASLYEASQSMY
-86 RAALACFGRRVVL
+86 KAAFVCFGRRIVL
-99 TGVAFLISM
+99 TGVAFLVSM
-108 LCNLV
+108 LCNLI
-113 GPVVLKEVVSG
+113 GPVVLKQVVSS
-124 LSQLTEDGP
+124 LSMLAEEGPEDETP
-133 ANEDKVLQSVGLWVI
+133 VLQTIAVWV
-148 VLFVAKVLQALTDNY
+148 VTLFAAKVLQALTDTY
-163 ARFYSEVVA
+163 ARFYSEVIA
-172 IQLVASVKTLMFRK
+172 IKLVASVKTLMFRK
-186 TLRLNAEARRD
+186 TLKLSAEARRD

-206 YTADSDAILDTAF
+206 YTADSDSILDTAF
-219 LLHQL
+219 LIHQL
-224 WLIPLQLAIV
+224 WLIPLQIAIV

-246 LAGVAVIVAM
+246 IAGVSVIVAM
-256 LGVNHA
+256 LGVNHV
-262 ISKCMFA
+262 ISKWMFA

-286 EVFKAVEIVKFNAW
+286 EVFKAVEIVKLNAW
-300 EDQLL
+300 EERLMGK
-305 TQIQQTRAKEMKD
+305 IQAARSREMKD

-348 TGVMHH
+348 TGVMHRR
-354 SLTPAIVFTS
+354 LTPAIVFTS

-373 PLRMI
+373 PLRMV
-378 TNIVPMLVQSKVA
+378 TNILPMLVQSKVA
-391 LERIGAFLEMP
+391 LERIAAFLEMS
-402 ELEPDNLLPA
+402 ELESDNVIPA
-412 DHPLSHEYAIKKV
+412 DHPLGEKYVIKKV
-425 VVAVE
+425 IVAVE
-430 DGEFGWDHETALLRN
+430 DGEFGWDQESTLLRN
-445 VNLEVKDGE
+445 VNLEVKAGD
-454 FLVLHGP
+454 FVILHGP

-475 EMVKHSGTV
+475 EMVKHNGTV
-484 FIGGSVAYCSQQPWI
+484 FVGGSLAYCSQQPWI

-516 KKYEKVLNACAL
+516 KKYEKVLDACAL
-528 TADLQSLPAGDSTE
+528 SADLQALPAGDATE

-563 CYTDA
+563 CYSDA

-590 KCLLGL
+590 KCMLGL
-596 LKNKMII
+596 LKNKTII

-610 IIESPYISRA
+610 IIESPHITRA
-620 VTIDDVGALVETHHV
+620 VTIDELGTIVETRHV
-635 DNPMETEVPLVSPFA
+635 DNPMESEVPLVSPFA
-650 AHPYGSVNFGAD
+650 AHPYGTVNFGSSS
-662 GGATDDGE
+662 TFSVIGE
-670 HHGHGHLETDTLLGE
+670 EEGDNLETDAFLSHDTR
-685 EASTEEDS
+685 TDDDS
-693 DRTNLL
+693 DCNNRFDLV
-699 DMADETTEYVN
+699 DEEHDIAELEKVGRLVN
-710 EMALMSPC
+710 
-718 TPCAEARPRTLSS
+718 
-731 VAGDNTA
+731 
-738 EREKLGKLVEEE
+738 EE
-750 ERVEGHVSNHVF
+750 ERVEGHVRNHVF

-773 VAFLFLMTSAVW
+773 VVFLFLMTSAGW

-792 DFWLGAWSSDGVNSG
+792 DFWLGAWSSDGKDS
-807 DTISYRLG
+807 TSYRLC
-815 IYSVLGLASAL
+815 IYTALGLASAL
-826 MVFARMFMTAIYGLR
+826 MVFARMFMTAVYGLR
-841 AARRMFNAM
+841 AARRMFDSM
-850 TDALMHAPMRFFDA
+850 TKALMHAPMQFFDA

-894 TVFSVGCSAA
+894 TIFSVGCSAA

-915 FLLPVAYLYYR
+915 LLLPVAYLYYR

-946 APVLNHLSEAVDGGA
+946 APVLNHLSEAVDGGT
-961 VIRAFGRGHV
+961 VIRAYGRGHV
-971 DRFQVTNSARLDDNN
+971 DRFQVTNSAKLDDNN

-1009 LVLVVTVSLV
+1009 LVLVVTTSLV
-1019 LLRHELGAAV
+1019 LLRHQLGASV

-1062 RLQEYTDI
+1062 RLQEYADI
-1070 VQEAPSRLPLDPPNK
+1070 IQEAPSRLPQDPPSK
-1085 LHPEAWPSHG
+1085 LHPEWPSTG
-1095 SIEFTH
+1095 IISFNH
-1101 VSFRYKDQGQLVL
+1101 VNFRYKDQGQLVL
-1114 RDLSFTVRGG
+1114 RDLSFSVRGS

-1144 FRMNE
+1144 FRINE
-1149 VAGGSI
+1149 LAGGSI
-1155 SIDGV
+1155 LIDGV
-1160 DISTLGLTSLR
+1160 DISNIGLTTLR

-1188 RNYLDPFGDFSA
+1188 RNYLDPFDDFS
-1200 DELWTCLRGVG
+1200 DGELWTCLCQVG
-1211 LGQRI
+1211 LGPRI
-1216 EAEDGKL
+1216 KAEDDKL
-1223 DALVEENGENFS
+1223 DALVEENGENYS

-1253 IVIFDEATAAVDH
+1253 IVVFDEATAAVDH

-1274 VIRDVFREST
+1274 VIREVFKNST

-1305 HGCVKE
+1305 DGCVIE

-1316 ALVQKGQG
+1316 ALVHKGHG

-1332 GGYLDRF
+1332 GGYLNRF
-1339 QDETSSSTE
+1339 RQE
-1348 KSIQQ
+1348 KDSEKVM